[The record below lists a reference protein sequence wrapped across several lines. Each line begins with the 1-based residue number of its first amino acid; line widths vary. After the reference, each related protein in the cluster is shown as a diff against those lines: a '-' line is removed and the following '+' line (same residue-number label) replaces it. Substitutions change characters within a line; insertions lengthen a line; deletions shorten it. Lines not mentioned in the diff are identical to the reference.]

1 MRQGFPFGASAPNP
15 NREARPPEPTRS
27 LKIDRRSGGRSSRR
41 VWVAAQIL
49 VVLTLSTPAQAHKL
63 KVFATAE
70 GAEIV
75 GTAYFAGGGKAMG
88 VEGRL
93 LAADGTEE
101 ARFTTAADGSF
112 RLGAPAGLDHT
123 IVVDAGD
130 GHVARTM
137 LAALEPAE
145 ASGSGQPMDAVEAAV
160 ARQIRPLREQLD
172 AYEERVRLHDLMGG
186 IGTIFGLF
194 GVFAWV
200 RSRRGGS
207 S

>member
-1 MRQGFPFGASAPNP
+1 MTGSDPIGAFAP
-15 NREARPPEPTRS
+15 T
-27 LKIDRRSGGRSSRR
+27 SRR
-41 VWVAAQIL
+41 VWAAAQIL
-49 VVLTLSTPAQAHKL
+49 VALALSTPAQAHKL
-63 KVFATAE
+63 KVFATVE

-88 VEGRL
+88 AEGRL
-93 LAADGTEE
+93 LTADGAEE
-101 ARFTTAADGSF
+101 ARFVTAEDGGF
-112 RLGAPAGLDHT
+112 RLKAPAGVDHT

-130 GHVARTM
+130 GHVARASLT
-137 LAALEPAE
+137 ALEPA
-145 ASGSGQPMDAVEAAV
+145 AAPASGQPMDAVEAAV